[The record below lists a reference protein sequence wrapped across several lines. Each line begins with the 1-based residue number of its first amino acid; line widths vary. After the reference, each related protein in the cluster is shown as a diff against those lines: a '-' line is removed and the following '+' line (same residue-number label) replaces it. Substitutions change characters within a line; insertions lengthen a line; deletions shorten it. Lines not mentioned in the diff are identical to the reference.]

1 MAENGKKI
9 FIKTM
14 IEQYSHWGQ
23 KFSKIAL
30 VFIQGNGVLRCMTSL
45 NLHQENKISFQPAKF
60 EIFKT
65 EKISD

>member
-1 MAENGKKI
+1 MAENGKK
-9 FIKTM
+9 KYLLK
-14 IEQYSHWGQ
+14 QWGQ
-23 KFSKIAL
+23 NFSKIAL